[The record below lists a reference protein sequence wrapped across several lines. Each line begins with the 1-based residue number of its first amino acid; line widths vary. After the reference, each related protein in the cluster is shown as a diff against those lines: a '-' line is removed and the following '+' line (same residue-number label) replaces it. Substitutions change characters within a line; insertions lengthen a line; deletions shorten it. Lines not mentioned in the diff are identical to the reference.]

1 MVKRVDPVKQAGG
14 SRPDFRQSPP
24 ALAERFREVMASY
37 PEAQV
42 RVVFG
47 SPCAFIRGNMVTGL
61 FGDEWFVRLPPEQRP
76 ALLRLKGAHPFEPMP
91 GRPLREQVVLP
102 AGVVGSPAKLKAYI
116 EKAVVHGRSLPPKAA
131 KARRPAGPGGA
142 KR

>member
-1 MVKRVDPVKQAGG
+1 MVRRVDPVRPAGG
-14 SRPDFRQSPP
+14 PRPEFRKSPP
-24 ALAERFREVMASY
+24 ALAERFREVVARY

-47 SPCAFIRGNMVTGL
+47 CPCAFIAGNMISGL
-61 FGDEWFVRLPPEQRP
+61 FGDEWFVRLPPDQRP

-91 GRPLREQVVLP
+91 GRQLREQTVLP
-102 AGVVGSPAKLKAYI
+102 ASIVGSPAKLQAYI
-116 EKAVVHGRSLPPKAA
+116 EKAVVHGRSLPPKAP
-131 KARRPAGPGGA
+131 KSRRPTGTADK